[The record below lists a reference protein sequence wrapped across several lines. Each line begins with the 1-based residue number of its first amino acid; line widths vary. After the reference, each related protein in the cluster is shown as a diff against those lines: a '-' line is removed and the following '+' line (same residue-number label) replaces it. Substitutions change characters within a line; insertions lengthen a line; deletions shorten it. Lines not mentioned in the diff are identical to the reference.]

1 MQSSPS
7 IASARKPRHLSR
19 TFWRIVGYGLLLLCA
34 AIIGIPL
41 YWMIS
46 GALKT
51 LQEIR
56 TFPPVWIPESLQW
69 ENFTDAWSAAP
80 FDRFYLNSVVT
91 TLLGSGFEL
100 FFSITSAYALAFL
113 KFPRK
118 NLVFILLLVALMVPA
133 QVTILPN
140 YVTMAR
146 MDWVNT
152 YQGIFLPGVP
162 VAFGTFLLRQYF
174 LGLPRDILDAA
185 RVDGATHFRL
195 LWSVVV
201 PVSIPA
207 IVTFG
212 LISLVA
218 KWNEFLWPLVITNT
232 LQMRTLP
239 IGITYLLDS
248 EGNTEWG
255 AVMAGTI
262 FVILP
267 ILVIFVFAQRYI
279 VSGMTAGATKG

>member
-1 MQSSPS
+1 MRNAPAPAARPRRARFSVAR
-7 IASARKPRHLSR
+7 IA
-19 TFWRIVGYGLLLLCA
+19 GYGLLLLVVA
-34 AIIGIPL
+34 VVGIPL
-41 YWMIS
+41 FWMVS
-46 GALKT
+46 GSLKT

-56 TFPPVWIPESLQW
+56 SFPVVWLPESPRW
-69 ENFTDAWSAAP
+69 ENFSDAWSAAP
-80 FDRFYLNSVVT
+80 FGRFYLNSLLT
-91 TLLGSGFEL
+91 TLAGTSLEMLNAIF
-100 FFSITSAYALAFL
+100 SAYALAFL
-113 KFPRK
+113 RFPRK
-118 NLVFILLLVALMVPA
+118 NLVFLLLLAALMIPT

-140 YVTMAR
+140 YLTMANLG
-146 MDWVNT
+146 WVNT
-152 YQGIFLPGVP
+152 YQGIFLPGVS

-174 LGLPRDILDAA
+174 LGLPRDVIDAA
-185 RVDGATHFRL
+185 RVDGCNHIRL
-195 LWSVVV
+195 LWTIVIPMST
-201 PVSIPA
+201 PV

-212 LISLVA
+212 LLSLVW
-218 KWNEFLWPLVITNT
+218 KWNEYLWPLVITNT

-267 ILVIFVFAQRYI
+267 ILVIFLFAQRYI